1 MAHRV
6 LFCGT
11 PSFAVPALETL
22 SKMSDIKIVQVLSQP
37 DRPSGRGHK
46 LQGSAVKQKAIALQI
61 PVSTPE
67 NVNSLENIEFLK
79 TLALDA
85 IVVVA
90 YGQILKQP
98 FLDLCS
104 QKCVNLHG
112 SCLPRWRGAAPIQR
126 AVMAGDAESGVS
138 LQVIVKKLDAGPVI
152 GERILKLN
160 NEINSLQLHD
170 ELQVLG
176 GELFT
181 NEFLGFLNGEIEPRL
196 QDESKVTYAAKIEK
210 AEAQIEWSWPAVK
223 IHNLVRGLAMG
234 PHATAIF
241 KGANYKIH
249 QTRVNDFSSDQNS
262 SQTWQSNSHG
272 KILTVAKDHIVVA
285 CGVGALEIWQL
296 QPESKKRMSVEE
308 FLRGFQF
315 SPGERFEGITA

>member
-1 MAHRV
+1 MAFRV

-11 PSFAVPALETL
+11 PEFAVPALAML
-22 SKMSDIKIVQVLSQP
+22 SQMSEIKIVHALSQP

-46 LQGSAVKQKAIALQI
+46 LQASPVKQKAIELQI

-67 NVNSLENIEFLK
+67 NINTSENIEFLK
-79 TLALDA
+79 TLQLDA

-98 FLDLCS
+98 FLDVCP

-126 AVMAGDAESGVS
+126 AIMAGDLESGVS

-152 GERILKLN
+152 GERTLKLN
-160 NEINSLQLHD
+160 TEINALQLHN

-176 GELFT
+176 SELFKK
-181 NEFLGFLNGEIEPRL
+181 EFLEFLHGKIQPRV
-196 QDESKVTYAAKIEK
+196 QDETQVTYAAKIEK
-210 AEAQIEWSWPAVK
+210 AEAQIDWSWPATK

-234 PHATAIF
+234 PHATTVF
-241 KGANYKIH
+241 KGTPYKIH
-249 QTRVNDFSSDQNS
+249 QSRVSKTSSKGQP
-262 SQTWQSNSHG
+262 G
-272 KILTVAKDHIVVA
+272 GILTVAKDHFTVA
-285 CGVGALEIWQL
+285 CGEGCLEIWQV

-308 FLRGFQF
+308 HLRGFQF
-315 SPGERFEGITA
+315 VPGERFGQETAV